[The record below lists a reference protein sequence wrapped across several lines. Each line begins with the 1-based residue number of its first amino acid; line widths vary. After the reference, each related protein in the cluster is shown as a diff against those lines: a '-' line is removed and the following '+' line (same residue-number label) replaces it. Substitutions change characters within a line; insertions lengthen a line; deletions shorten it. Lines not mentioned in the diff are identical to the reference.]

1 MLPVSHGQ
9 AATALVFHASWPMPC
24 PCVAG
29 EISQWFCMPA
39 RPHSG
44 IAELFC
50 MLCWMPGHSCL
61 PTGAP
66 TVMLVWSKR
75 HWTLSMQARV
85 KTPKLILH
93 AGHLT
98 VVFQV
103 TAVSRAPV
111 SIARVKNFDL
121 RHSGFL
127 EARPNSSFK
136 GHTTYLHSML
146 CPAEALN
153 LR

>member
-1 MLPVSHGQ
+1 MPCHMVAFQSGPCSNFAFCWPHSCSAICMQAKPRPQHCNESVSLTTGKSHLRHLKLELPCCQ
-9 AATALVFHASWPMPC
+9 FPMAATALVFHASWPMPC

-44 IAELFC
+44 ITELFC

-75 HWTLSMQARV
+75 HCVMCMQAR
-85 KTPKLILH
+85 H
-93 AGHLT
+93 
-98 VVFQV
+98 Q
-103 TAVSRAPV
+103 
-111 SIARVKNFDL
+111 N
-121 RHSGFL
+121 
-127 EARPNSSFK
+127 
-136 GHTTYLHSML
+136 
-146 CPAEALN
+146 
-153 LR
+153 